1 MDVGY
6 FYFEIICGDDEDGD
20 WRLFGKTSALSLFL
34 LTSWLGLWWTECG
47 YDDVIGGNT
56 RWFFSLY
63 FFTGPSIDCV
73 GETGDL
79 SVSTRHFARPP
90 PTIIELD
97 NTNELPRNDVLNV
110 ARRYYYYNA
119 VRRFPTAQSLCV
131 VRLKFSWGLMIKI
144 ISNKTC
150 GPPTQKKCDYRHSFS
165 YCLEI
170 SAICNGAL
178 GTVFDCTVCWPLPW
192 VLLRI
197 GSCLYISEWIINR
210 VVGGRWLRIFREKSY
225 NKWRS
230 IDVNST
236 NWLRLTAA
244 TGADAELNNCKQWRH
259 VPGLTSDRTDGLDSG
274 WREQYLLFSLLV
286 WGLCWVGR

>member
-6 FYFEIICGDDEDGD
+6 FYFEIICGDDDEDGDD

-34 LTSWLGLWWTECG
+34 LTSWLSLRWTECG

-56 RWFFSLY
+56 RCWVGRFFFSLY
-63 FFTGPSIDCV
+63 FFTGQSIDCV

-131 VRLKFSWGLMIKI
+131 VRLKFS
-144 ISNKTC
+144 
-150 GPPTQKKCDYRHSFS
+150 
-165 YCLEI
+165 
-170 SAICNGAL
+170 
-178 GTVFDCTVCWPLPW
+178 
-192 VLLRI
+192 
-197 GSCLYISEWIINR
+197 
-210 VVGGRWLRIFREKSY
+210 
-225 NKWRS
+225 
-230 IDVNST
+230 
-236 NWLRLTAA
+236 
-244 TGADAELNNCKQWRH
+244 
-259 VPGLTSDRTDGLDSG
+259 
-274 WREQYLLFSLLV
+274 
-286 WGLCWVGR
+286 